1 MAGMAPPS
9 VSLLYALRE
18 AADAYDER
26 MTASCATAGL
36 TLSQFALLYLVVEE
50 GPMRLGKVAENR
62 RCVKSN
68 ISYLV
73 RTMEKEGLLEI
84 LADTDDRRV
93 RHVHASPK
101 GNKAFRMAL
110 RAADQLEKDVRAAL
124 GEKVTN
130 DVIQRMMGIAKAIDA
145 L

>member
-1 MAGMAPPS
+1 MAGMAPSS

-26 MTASCATAGL
+26 MTTICTTAGL
-36 TLSQFALLYLVVEE
+36 TLAQFNLLYLVVEE

-73 RTMEKEGLLEI
+73 RTMEKDGLLEI
-84 LADTDDRRV
+84 SADTDDRRV
-93 RHVHASPK
+93 RHVHATQK

-110 RAADQLEKDVRAAL
+110 RAAAQLEKDVRAVL
-124 GEKVTN
+124 GEKVT
-130 DVIQRMMGIAKAIDA
+130 DDMTERLMGMAHAVDG

>member
-26 MTASCATAGL
+26 MTRSCAAAGL

-50 GPMRLGKVAENR
+50 GAMRLGKVAENR

-73 RTMEKEGLLEI
+73 RTMEKDGLLEI
-84 LADTDDRRV
+84 KTDADDRRV
-93 RHVHASPK
+93 RHVHASQK

-110 RAADQLEKDVRAAL
+110 RAADQLEKDVRSAL
-124 GEKVTN
+124 GEKVTDN
-130 DVIQRMMGIAKAIDA
+130 VIQRLLGVAHVIDA